1 MLALLEVFFVNFGYA
16 AVFLV
21 LVVCGFGVPIP
32 EDITL
37 VAGGVISGLEYA
49 NVHIMVAVGMA
60 GVLVGDG
67 LMFMLGRWYGERILR
82 FKLVSRLMPPKR
94 YAQVQQKFDQYGNRV
109 LFVARFL
116 PGLRS
121 PIFLTAGMS
130 GKVSF
135 WQWLLMDG
143 FAALISVPLWVYL
156 GSYGA
161 ENKDWLMHQVYR
173 FQHGLFT
180 ILGIGFAILVYFWW
194 KKRRVLLARKLA
206 LLEKRRQ
213 RRLMRQQEKNAKKQQ
228 KQVATMANS
237 ATKTHE

>member
-1 MLALLEVFFVNFGYA
+1 MLALLETFFVNFGYA

-32 EDITL
+32 EDVTL
-37 VAGGVISGLEYA
+37 VAGGVISGLGFA
-49 NVHIMVAVGMA
+49 NVHMMFAVGMA

-82 FKLVSRLMPPKR
+82 FKPVARLMPPKR

-130 GKVSF
+130 GKISF
-135 WQWLLMDG
+135 WQWLMMDG
-143 FAALISVPLWVYL
+143 FAALISVPIWVYL
-156 GSYGA
+156 GHYGA
-161 ENKDWLMHQVYR
+161 ENKDWLMQQVQR
-173 FQHGLFT
+173 FQHGLFAVLT
-180 ILGIGFAILVYFWW
+180 IGLVLGIYWWW
-194 KKRRVLLARKLA
+194 KKRQVLLARKVA

-213 RRLMRQQEKNAKKQQ
+213 RRLLRQQEKAAKKQSSQ
-228 KQVATMANS
+228 ASQITHS
-237 ATKTHE
+237 GSTKT